1 MDEAKK
7 KLPLGIR
14 KRGNRYEG
22 RLQHDY
28 HTYYVHAATI
38 TETKKKLTELRF
50 KLEHGGFVA
59 KEKITLD
66 EWFNTWIKEY
76 KENDVKKGT
85 VISYQNYYAYYVKNE
100 LGKMSIVDIRG
111 EHIQRLYNKLLED
124 KLSLSSLKVI
134 SAVLSGCFKR
144 AAMNGLIERNPVS
157 LASLPRKKSKKERRV
172 LSLKE
177 QESFMKYA
185 SDSYLYQMFALL
197 LRTGMRGGEARGLK
211 YSDVDKTKKVIHV
224 RRTLKYEA
232 GIGFFEDMPKTE
244 ASLRDIP
251 MTKEI
256 EAIIEAQKKF
266 WQAHKVVKLD
276 EYIFHI
282 GDGTPI
288 SRERLQGEIDRI
300 IRKMQE
306 DGIYLQRFTPH
317 CLRHTFATRA
327 IENGMEPQILKTIM
341 GHSSLSMTMD
351 LYSHV
356 LPDKKAAEMEKIQ
369 SAFGEV
375 DRKKA

>member
-1 MDEAKK
+1 
-7 KLPLGIR
+7 
-14 KRGNRYEG
+14 
-22 RLQHDY
+22 
-28 HTYYVHAATI
+28 
-38 TETKKKLTELRF
+38 
-50 KLEHGGFVA
+50 
-59 KEKITLD
+59 
-66 EWFNTWIKEY
+66 
-76 KENDVKKGT
+76 
-85 VISYQNYYAYYVKNE
+85 
-100 LGKMSIVDIRG
+100 
-111 EHIQRLYNKLLED
+111 
-124 KLSLSSLKVI
+124 
-134 SAVLSGCFKR
+134 
-144 AAMNGLIERNPVS
+144 
-157 LASLPRKKSKKERRV
+157 
-172 LSLKE
+172 
-177 QESFMKYA
+177 MKYA

-306 DGIYLQRFTPH
+306 DGIYIQRFTPH